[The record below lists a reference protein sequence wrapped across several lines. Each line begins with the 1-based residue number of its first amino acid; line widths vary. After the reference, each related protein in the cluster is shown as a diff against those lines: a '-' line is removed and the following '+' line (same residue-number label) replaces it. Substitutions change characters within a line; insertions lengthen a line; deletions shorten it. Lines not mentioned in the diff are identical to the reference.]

1 VGAAET
7 IPLVD
12 VIADADG
19 QSSALS
25 PGQMAALEEVRRR
38 LAVWSIRMTTAAGS
52 GHPSTCLS
60 ASHLITALYF
70 GDLLRVEP
78 TAPRAPDRDR
88 FILSKGHAA
97 PILYAALAER
107 GYFGTDELL
116 GLRRIDSRL
125 EGHPNMLRVP
135 GVEASTGSLGQGLSI
150 GIGHALAARLD
161 GLGYNTW
168 VMTGDGELNQG
179 QIWEA
184 ALAAAKYEL
193 DNLVCIVDRNG
204 YQQTGA
210 SDHVLP
216 LDALVDKWRAFG
228 WKTFEIDGHDWNDV
242 VETLR
247 AAAAVRAQPAVVVAW
262 TIKGF
267 GVSRIENDTGNKF
280 HGVPLSAAEAEEAIA
295 EILHR

>member
-1 VGAAET
+1 
-7 IPLVD
+7 
-12 VIADADG
+12 
-19 QSSALS
+19 
-25 PGQMAALEEVRRR
+25 
-38 LAVWSIRMTTAAGS
+38 MTTAAGS

-70 GDLLRVEP
+70 GGFLDVDP
-78 TAPRAPDRDR
+78 ADPKSPDRDR

-107 GYFGTDELL
+107 GFFPTDELMN
-116 GLRRIDSRL
+116 LRKLDSRL

-161 GLGYNTW
+161 GRAYQTW

-179 QIWEA
+179 QVWEA
-184 ALAAAKYEL
+184 AMSAAKFEL

-210 SDHVLP
+210 SDEVLP
-216 LDALVDKWRAFG
+216 LDALVDKWRSFG

-242 VETLR
+242 VGALR
-247 AAAAVRAQPAVVVAW
+247 AALAVRAQPAVVIAW

-267 GVSRIENDTGNKF
+267 GVSRIENDPGNKF
-280 HGVPLSAAEAEEAIA
+280 HGVPLTVAQAEEAIE
-295 EILHR
+295 EIMNQ